1 MSGQRTGSSRHAKS
15 PFGLGRLRSLYRSA
29 GKALGEPRSAERSG
43 PGQIV
48 EQLESRILLGGDHP
62 SFELPL
68 TPTSGTEIVLDG
80 VTGEGTVDGEIED
93 VTPSLADDLFRFE
106 APQTDFVTVWADTI
120 NVAGGSALDS
130 RVEIYDID
138 GMLVAQGSSQGE
150 LSDGLF
156 ADGWAGFLA
165 EAGETYFVRVL
176 SDVDNAGMMTTGEYT
191 VRVDA
196 ISNTDL
202 VIETD
207 PMAMAPDRFGA
218 GFASGSITL
227 VGDDVVYRIE
237 AGSDAA
243 FDSLAT
249 FYAALPAM
257 PPSDLDTRIDIYDEQ
272 GTFLTGD
279 SDTGRLLTG
288 FDIVESAADAVFFVR
303 VRSDRFDAG
312 DTRSTGIY
320 QLNAE
325 MAATEVDID
334 PVIRRGQTT
343 DAIASAFDTRIY
355 RFTTQGS
362 GLSFVGAVGTG
373 LVPLPEPAVRL
384 YDGNA
389 NLDGFSDLA
398 GIADLRI
405 QLESNT
411 EYFVVVETFDN
422 PPGGQYDLLI
432 ESNHTFIPT
441 QDIDDHVDR
450 LEGEDLS
457 GEEIEFSPTE
467 GYTNPD
473 QLDLVRRQFELAT
486 PLRFS
491 DPFLYTRTFVDPN
504 GMFPDV
510 VNPVADRSYV
520 QSALGTGRIHD
531 FGDTDLF
538 QFTVPVDM
546 LGAYPGDN
554 DDAGDA
560 LFAGGQ
566 GDFIIRGTDNET
578 GGPLTRSF
586 LGIWDAQD
594 WWPVRAG
601 VDMTIYAMESWTYDP
616 DAEVGGT
623 ALILGGEFQFADF
636 QPAPFIAAY
645 AYDPT
650 PGVEEF
656 VLTPLA
662 GGLNGAVY
670 DFAVFDL
677 DPDDDVESNLIV
689 GGEFTGG
696 IQSFTVQPGDFIADG
711 TFAALP
717 PAAPAA
723 AGNVYAIEV
732 WDPADPA
739 MGDPNELGLYYAG
752 DGGVVQSVVVDDE
765 DGLVAGPTFSVG
777 LGAGDGIILD
787 MKTFEIPQ
795 DMGDPIQ
802 AIAIGGTFDD
812 FDGNGANNVILVS
825 VDPDAAMG
833 PGEFVFDLMGGGVND
848 TVRALEAWDRD
859 GSGTDLAD
867 EVIVGGDFT
876 ATDGGQPL
884 NFIGSYAGGWA
895 SLGSALPA
903 GGPVDFNAPVHSLN
917 VFIDQEFGVGTAP
930 FAENPVLYAGGEFT
944 VADGQV
950 TSRMAQLTFDPFLLV
965 WTWTPMGLGS
975 TDTVFAL
982 ENFNDEVPNQFDRAD
997 RPATGLQLVISPD
1010 FLPGANTF
1018 VRIYDSSFRVV
1029 YTNDTIAPPFP
1040 DPSGAFDPSL
1050 QSPDFSADDLV
1061 IDIGDGQE
1069 SQFWAGETYYLE
1081 ISSVG
1086 GQGRYNLTLNTD
1098 ALPPDI
1104 DGDGTFDDVI
1114 SQYFEPG
1121 GADLVRAEFDAAPEI
1136 VLGSTG
1142 SGDGRNFLALPNAA
1156 FQVRQFDVTPSGF
1169 LVTQYQELGVIEN
1182 ISDFDIYFFRAPDN
1196 GMTEIR
1202 LATQQISDEFVEDIL
1217 DLNVFP
1223 PALDRRIEN
1232 KTYDSPL
1239 DGKIRVF
1246 NNDLQLLASNND
1258 NEGFAGVRNQQPVGT
1273 LDLVGDTL
1281 YGAGDTEID
1290 GRVFN
1295 NVDPRVVVPT
1305 VRGEV
1310 YFIVV
1315 ESGQLDSFL
1324 GNPDLVDWRRAIG
1337 SYELLINSSPNLE
1350 FADDHQ
1356 DFSALFFPFYTYD
1369 TPMAIDNM
1377 GQGEI
1382 RGEIRTR
1389 AGGVEDNDAFFAY
1402 AVGTGDVTVTVAADV
1417 PTEFQP
1423 RVTIY
1428 DSEGNIRVNPT
1439 AATRDAPAE
1448 VTFFA
1453 NKGDRY
1459 IIRVDANVGL
1469 QGQYTVEVDGAPAT
1483 DDFAD
1488 VQRPIDASEIEI
1500 RDFLGLGEVSGAIDA
1515 PGDTDIFRFTTPG
1528 YDELVI
1534 DVESTSF
1541 GFDPLVR
1548 VYEVSEDPAGNQ
1560 IFLQIAFNDDINAG
1574 TVNARVT
1581 FPVTGAD
1588 RTSTATMRTYN
1599 DYYVVVEGADP
1610 QASSGTYDLTIT
1622 STPTD
1627 DHADAGEFAFASPL
1641 NVAPLTG
1648 QGERAGLIETSDDTD
1663 LFVFTAPGGGEAL
1676 LSAVSNEL
1684 STLRP
1689 TIRVFDSEFNP
1700 VTNLSTGTDATV
1712 VGPDAPFS
1720 AASFRFDVVR
1730 SAQYYVLVGSDGT
1743 GAVTTDTGAYSLNAT
1758 TPTADETPNEG
1769 EFEIAREIGL
1779 STETG
1784 DGLADG
1790 VIGTVNDTD
1799 LFFFETIVDASATPQ
1814 NHVVR
1819 VDATGE
1825 MVTPVLSVFDA
1836 GTSLLTQIVDGGA
1849 GDLAAE
1855 DGIIETNILVSGAAG
1870 QRFFLLV
1877 ELDDSGMFP
1886 TGAYTVTVDG
1896 PTPDVIPTPGDDH
1909 ANRGQF
1915 SQATVIELD
1924 ERTGNAEITGRIDPQ
1939 RDSDL
1944 FRINPLDG
1952 GRTFVQVVTPSGAL
1966 LDVDLTVFEQFGGG
1980 GTPVEIAKDTTGFQ
1994 GVNAS
1999 VEFDIVGT
2007 GTPYFLL
2014 VSGLN
2019 SATGEYTLRVD
2030 TQPETFFLYYPEG
2043 FVNESISEFVSI
2055 SNPSQSQSVSYTIR
2069 LFYENPEL
2077 DDMTIVENEVLAP
2090 GSRGG
2095 VTIAERGNFVLP
2107 GVAVNEPYSIVIESD
2122 GQLGATLSHYDFE
2135 GAVGEAFTPVT
2146 SDTWAFGR
2154 LERSPGQVESFV
2166 VFFNPND
2173 HDVVVTLSTVVLG
2186 SEVQIQQTVEAS
2198 SRGGWE
2204 LSSLGQLPLGVFGA
2218 TLTSEPVNGS
2228 VTDSMGI
2235 VAALSQ
2241 YDLVNGE
2248 AFGVLGD
2255 PTGGATFNVVPSFTS
2270 GSEVTGEL
2278 TLYNPGDAATTVT
2291 ITSDYITAPLPSVQV
2306 SREIGAGQT
2315 LVLRAGDLSLA
2326 ADVAAGLTIESG
2338 LPLAGVALERQNGD
2352 ANAIATQNTAAS
2364 TWFFGD
2370 AFLNSEEAG
2379 LTYFETL
2386 SFFNPTSESIAV
2398 EITLFFNDGTT
2409 ENTVRQVG
2417 AGSFNNLRLD
2427 TFAPIIDRQML
2438 NFFSIQVSS
2447 NLPIIASLTHYD
2459 LVLDGGWTNAGAPL
2473 GLTNPLERI
2482 VT

>member
-1 MSGQRTGSSRHAKS
+1 MSGQRTGSPRHAKS

-29 GKALGEPRSAERSG
+29 GKALGEPRTAERPG
-43 PGQIV
+43 TGQIV

-80 VTGEGTVDGEIED
+80 MSGEGTVDGEIED
-93 VTPSLADDLFRFE
+93 ITMALADDLFRFE

-120 NVAGGSALDS
+120 NVSGGSTLDS

-156 ADGWAGFLA
+156 SDGWAGFLA
-165 EAGETYFVRVL
+165 EGGETYFIRVL
-176 SDVDNAGMMTTGEYT
+176 SDVDNAGQMTTGEYT

-196 ISNTDL
+196 ISNTNL
-202 VIETD
+202 VIETN
-207 PMAMAPDRFGA
+207 PMPTPPARFGA
-218 GFASGSITL
+218 GSAIGLITL
-227 VGDDVVYRIE
+227 VGEDTVYRVQ

-249 FYAALPAM
+249 FYAALPTA
-257 PPSDLDTRIDIYDEQ
+257 PPSDLDTRVDIYDAQ
-272 GTFLTGD
+272 GRFLTGD

-303 VRSDRFDAG
+303 VRSDRFDSA
-312 DTRSTGIY
+312 DSRSTGAY

-325 MAATEVDID
+325 MVATEIDID

-343 DAIASAFDTRIY
+343 DTIASAFDTRIY

-384 YDGNA
+384 YDSNA
-389 NLDGFSDLA
+389 ELDGFSDLA
-398 GIADLRI
+398 GIADLQI
-405 QLESNT
+405 QLVGDT
-411 EYFVVVETFDN
+411 EYFVVIETFDN

-432 ESNHTFIPT
+432 ESNHTFLPN

-450 LEGEDLS
+450 LEGDDPD
-457 GEEIEFSPTE
+457 GEPIEFSPTD

-473 QLDLVRRQFELAT
+473 QFDFIRRQFELAT

-520 QSALGTGRIHD
+520 QQALGTGRIHS

-538 QFTVPVDM
+538 QFTVPLDM
-546 LGAYPGDN
+546 LGDYDGDN
-554 DDAGDA
+554 DDVGDA

-566 GDFIIRGTDNET
+566 GDFIIKGTDNDT
-578 GGPLTRSF
+578 GGPITRSF

-601 VDMTIYAMESWTYDP
+601 VDMTIYAMESWEYDP
-616 DAEVGGT
+616 DADVGGT

-636 QPAPFIAAY
+636 QAAPFVAAY

-650 PGVEEF
+650 PGIEEY

-670 DFAVFDL
+670 DFGVFDL
-677 DPDDDVESNLIV
+677 DPDDDIESQLIV
-689 GGEFTGG
+689 AGEFTGG
-696 IQSFTVQPGDFIADG
+696 IRSYTVQPGDFIANG
-711 TFAALP
+711 AFAPLPIATFASEY
-717 PAAPAA
+717 
-723 AGNVYAIEV
+723 YAIEV
-732 WDPADPA
+732 FDPADPD
-739 MGDPNELGLYYAG
+739 MGDENPESLWFGGTGWLEELI
-752 DGGVVQSVVVDDE
+752 VDD
-765 DGLVAGPTFSVG
+765 DMGAIAGASFQIEQ
-777 LGAGDGIILD
+777 GAGDGVVLD
-787 MKTFEIPQ
+787 LKSFEIPPPMG
-795 DMGDPIQ
+795 MGDPTQ
-802 AIAIGGTFDD
+802 GMAVGGTFD
-812 FDGNGANNVILVS
+812 GIEGLGVNNVFILLG
-825 VDPDAAMG
+825 DDTAMA
-833 PGEFVFDLMGGGVND
+833 PGEFVVDPMAGGVND

-859 GSGTDLAD
+859 GSGTDLSD

-876 ATDGGQPL
+876 ATTGGQPL
-884 NFIGSYAGGWA
+884 NFIGTYAGAWA

-903 GGPVDFNAPVHSLN
+903 GGPVDFNAPVHTLN
-917 VFIDQEFGVGTAP
+917 VFVDGEFGIGTAP

-944 VADGQV
+944 VADGSPV
-950 TSRMAQLTFDPFLLV
+950 GRLAGLTFDTTLLV
-965 WTWTPMGLGS
+965 WTWTPLGFGS

-982 ENFNDEVPNQFDRAD
+982 ENFNDEVPNLWDRDD
-997 RPATGLQLVISPD
+997 RPGTRMSLVLSPD
-1010 FLPGANTF
+1010 FLPGAQTF
-1018 VRIYDSSFRVV
+1018 VNIYDSSFRLV
-1029 YTNDTIAPPFP
+1029 YSNDTIAPPFP
-1040 DPSGAFDPSL
+1040 DPAGAFDPSI
-1050 QSPDFSADDLV
+1050 QTPQFGAGDLV

-1081 ISSVG
+1081 VSSVG
-1086 GQGRYNLTLNTD
+1086 GNGRYSFALTTD
-1098 ALPPDI
+1098 AFPPDI

-1121 GADLVRAEFDAAPEI
+1121 GEDLVRAEFDAAPEI
-1136 VLGSTG
+1136 VLGSTTA
-1142 SGDGRNFLALPNAA
+1142 GDGRNFLGLPNAA
-1156 FQVRQFDVTPSGF
+1156 FQVRQYDVTPSGF
-1169 LVTQYQELGVIEN
+1169 LITQYQELGVIERIN
-1182 ISDFDIYFFRAPDN
+1182 DFDIYFFRAPDN

-1246 NNDLQLLASNND
+1246 NNDLQLLATNND
-1258 NEGFAGVRNQQPVGT
+1258 NEGFSGVRQQEPIGT
-1273 LDLVGDTL
+1273 LDLIGDTL
-1281 YGAGDTEID
+1281 YGAGDTEIE
-1290 GRVFN
+1290 GRIFN

-1315 ESGQLDSFL
+1315 ESGQLDSFQS
-1324 GNPDLVDWRRAIG
+1324 NPDLVDWRRAIG

-1356 DFSALFFPFYTYD
+1356 DFSALFFDFYTYD
-1369 TPMAIDNM
+1369 TPLAIDDM

-1382 RGEIRTR
+1382 RGEVRTR
-1389 AGGVEDNDAFFAY
+1389 SGGIEDNDAFFAY
-1402 AVGTGDVTVTVAADV
+1402 AVGTGDITVTVGADV

-1439 AATRDAPAE
+1439 AATREAPAE

-1459 IIRVDANVGL
+1459 IIRVDANVGQ
-1469 QGQYTVEVDGAPAT
+1469 QGRYTLEVDGAPT
-1483 DDFAD
+1483 GDDYAD
-1488 VQRPIDASEIEI
+1488 AHRPIDATEIEI
-1500 RDFLGLGEVSGAIDA
+1500 LDFQGLGEITGSINN

-1528 YDELVI
+1528 YDELTI
-1534 DVESTSF
+1534 DVQSTSF
-1541 GFDPLVR
+1541 GFDPLFR

-1560 IFLQIAFNDDINAG
+1560 IFLQIAFNDNINPG
-1574 TVNARVT
+1574 TVNARAT

-1588 RTSTATMRTYN
+1588 RTSGATMRTYN
-1599 DYYVVVEGADP
+1599 DYYIVVEGADQ
-1610 QASSGTYDLTIT
+1610 QASSGTYELTIT

-1627 DHADAGEFAFASPL
+1627 DHADEGEFPFASPL
-1641 NVAPLTG
+1641 NVAPATG
-1648 QGERAGLIETSDDTD
+1648 QGERAGIIETSDDTD

-1676 LSAVSNEL
+1676 LSVVSNEL

-1700 VTNLSTGTDATV
+1700 VINLTTGTDATV
-1712 VGPDAPFS
+1712 IAPDALFS
-1720 AASFRFDVVR
+1720 AASFRFDVNR

-1743 GAVTTDTGAYSLNAT
+1743 GAVTTDTGSYSLNAT

-1769 EFEIAREIGL
+1769 EFEIAREIAL

-1784 DGLADG
+1784 DGVASG

-1799 LFFFETIVDASATPQ
+1799 LFFFDTIVDASPAPQ
-1814 NHVVR
+1814 QHVVR
-1819 VDATGE
+1819 VDASGE

-1849 GDLAAE
+1849 GDLAPE
-1855 DGIIETNILVSGAAG
+1855 DGIIQTNIVATGMPG

-1877 ELDDSGMFP
+1877 ELDDSSMFP
-1886 TGAYTVTVDG
+1886 TGAYAVTIDG
-1896 PTPDVIPTPGDDH
+1896 PIPDVVPTPGDDH
-1909 ANRGQF
+1909 ANEGQF

-1924 ERTGNAEITGRIDPQ
+1924 ERTGNAEITGRIDPS

-1952 GRTFVQVVTPSGAL
+1952 GRTFVQVVTPSGGL

-1980 GTPVEIAKDTTGFQ
+1980 GTPVQIARDTTGFQ

-1999 VEFDIVGT
+1999 VEFDIAGA

-2019 SATGEYTLRVD
+2019 SATGEYTLRID

-2069 LFYENPEL
+2069 LFYENPDL
-2077 DDMTIVENEVLAP
+2077 DDMTIVENETLAA

-2095 VTIAERGNFVLP
+2095 VTIADRGGFVLP

-2146 SDTWAFGR
+2146 SETWAFGR

-2173 HDVVVTLSTVVLG
+2173 HDVVVTLSAFVG
-2186 SEVQIQQTVEAS
+2186 STEVQIQQTVEAS

-2204 LSSLGQLPLGVFGA
+2204 LSGLGQLPIGVFGA
-2218 TLTSEPVNGS
+2218 TVTSEPVDGS
-2228 VTDSMGI
+2228 ITDSMGI
-2235 VAALSQ
+2235 VAALSH

-2255 PTGGATFNVVPSFTS
+2255 PSGGATFNVVPTFTS
-2270 GSEVTGEL
+2270 GSEVTAEL
-2278 TLYNPGDAATTVT
+2278 VLFNPGDAATTVT
-2291 ITSDYITAPLPSVQV
+2291 ITSDYITAPLPNVQV
-2306 SREIGAGQT
+2306 TREIAAGQT
-2315 LVLRAGDLSLA
+2315 VILRAADLSLA
-2326 ADVAAGLTIESG
+2326 GDVAAGLTIEST

-2386 SFFNPTSESIAV
+2386 SFFNPTSESIAI

-2409 ENTVRQVG
+2409 ANTVRQVG

-2438 NFFSIQVSS
+2438 NFFSIQLTS
-2447 NLPIIASLTHYD
+2447 NLPLIASLTHYD

-2482 VT
+2482 IT